1 LDTWCSIPV
10 FHDRLIKV
18 SALKNETSILRKIDG
33 WVSERRQALAWA
45 AMLVIAAWLFFH
57 PPRDL
62 IFFLCYVFAIAA
74 SNVFKVKRR
83 WVQTI
88 AFFLVMFVAWYVSG
102 GFYLAET
109 ASTAPLAPL
118 PQAGA
123 VVIPGGD
130 TLMLEFERS
139 LFRASVCFYV
149 PDTELCVLAG
159 HSCSIP
165 DDAETV
171 YASRILF
178 DPDGIEIPET
188 PSLAWWEQ
196 RFDPD
201 GMEIPDAFQRA
212 VPGQFEVKVV
222 TDSPFG
228 AVLSGL
234 TPVPGREEM
243 PIGGAGD
250 IYPGE
255 YGEVWSPEGVI
266 PIEVLGFKKF
276 RGGQMLA
283 AQVMDQKVR
292 LGKGMSGSPVIQNG
306 KIIGFF
312 TVVYALPYRGP
323 QVILI
328 RPACEVYGELE
339 WYFITHSD
347 H

>member
-1 LDTWCSIPV
+1 VRP
-10 FHDRLIKV
+10 
-18 SALKNETSILRKIDG
+18 LKNETSILRKIDG

-45 AMLVIAAWLFFH
+45 VMLVIVAWLSFH
-57 PPRDL
+57 PPRNL
-62 IFFLCYVFAIAA
+62 IFCLCYAFAIAA
-74 SNVFKVKRR
+74 SNVFKVNRR

-88 AFFLVMFVAWYVSG
+88 AFALVLLFTWYVTG

-109 ASTAPLAPL
+109 ASATPLAPL
-118 PQAGA
+118 PVAGA

-130 TLMLEFERS
+130 SLMLEFERS

-171 YASRILF
+171 YASRI
-178 DPDGIEIPET
+178 P
-188 PSLAWWEQ
+188 
-196 RFDPD
+196 FDPD

-212 VPGQFEVKVV
+212 VPGQFEVRVV

-255 YGEVWSPEGVI
+255 QGEVWSPEGVI
-266 PIEVLGFKKF
+266 PVEVLGFKKF

-283 AQVMDQKVR
+283 AQVMDQKAGM
-292 LGKGMSGSPVIQNG
+292 GKGMSGSPVIQNG

-312 TVVYALPYRGP
+312 TVIYALPYKGP

-328 RPACEVYGELE
+328 QPACKVYGELE
-339 WYFITHSD
+339 GWFGTDGKQGHEESAD
-347 H
+347 PGNETLCLDLTSRKSAGRG